1 MPAYTRAQLT
11 GENGHSFG
19 VFDLVIDAMGL
30 HSKLR
35 NKRGTKCLQAQMH
48 ASHAILRLCGPL
60 ITLRCLRACT
70 VDDPLGLHY
79 EGAVLIHGMCEDPE
93 TTFPP
98 DLMARFAPY
107 GTIISASNGEC
118 HTLVPTNTLDS
129 NCALTCS

>member
-1 MPAYTRAQLT
+1 MPAYTPAQLT
-11 GENGHSFG
+11 GENGHNFG

-35 NKRGTKCLQAQMH
+35 NKRGTSLRARMH
-48 ASHAILRLCGPL
+48 ASHAVLRLCALL
-60 ITLRCLRACT
+60 ISPRRLCACA

-93 TTFPP
+93 STFPS

-107 GTIISASNGEC
+107 GTIISASNGEFI
-118 HTLVPTNTLDS
+118 HYLHLRIPRFRN
-129 NCALTCS
+129 AH